1 MLTLVYNLQI
11 HRYIATE
18 HNDVFFFVIGVH
30 RVFLVLVHFEIFH
43 FHVMF
48 VPTITSSKPQEFLT
62 RLSGWPAL
70 TGDFPF

>member
-30 RVFLVLVHFEIFH
+30 RVFLVLVHFAIFH

-48 VPTITSSKPQEFLT
+48 VPTITSSKP
-62 RLSGWPAL
+62 
-70 TGDFPF
+70 

>member
-11 HRYIATE
+11 HRYLATE

-30 RVFLVLVHFEIFH
+30 RVFLVLVHFAIFH

-48 VPTITSSKPQEFLT
+48 VPTITLANRRSF
-62 RLSGWPAL
+62 
-70 TGDFPF
+70 